1 MPYSDYSLNDFA
13 LDEYFQ
19 RWVLVPD
26 RETNSFWQAWIAQHP
41 EKESFIIEARKIVE
55 LICFN
60 KYDFSEE
67 DSLKVWETIN
77 LRIGDFESRNEQDFF
92 GREGSA
98 LLTRRWHKIAAVLLG
113 MMFISSV
120 WFLLKSPV
128 GMTEYATGYGET
140 KLIILP
146 DSSTV
151 ILNAN
156 SSLKYYPDWLR
167 SRRNQERDAK
177 RSSSERRVW
186 LSGEAYFSVVKNVN
200 QEERAA
206 KFIVHT
212 SNLNVEVL
220 GTKFH
225 VSNRRSRTEV
235 VLSSGKVK
243 LNTNFEMPDK
253 SRTLIMK
260 PGELVAVSD
269 ASTQITKKEV
279 DPEVYSAWRENKLV
293 FDEMPLRQIAMILK
307 DNYGKKV
314 IFEDTMTANKKFKG
328 TFPADNIDVLIST
341 LLMSFN
347 IKISDEKGL
356 VTFFE

>member
-1 MPYSDYSLNDFA
+1 MPYSDYSLNDFV

-26 RETNSFWQAWIAQHP
+26 HETNSFWQTWITQHP
-41 EKESFIIEARKIVE
+41 EKECVINEAKKIVE

-77 LRIGDFESRNEQDFF
+77 ARIGDFESHNEQDFF
-92 GREGSA
+92 AREGSP

-113 MMFISSV
+113 MVFISSV

-128 GMTEYATGYGET
+128 GMIEYATGYGET
-140 KLIILP
+140 KTIILP
-146 DSSTV
+146 DSSNV
-151 ILNAN
+151 VLNAN
-156 SSLKYYPDWLR
+156 SSLKYYPDWVGR
-167 SRRNQERDAK
+167 EPNPGRDAK
-177 RSSSERRVW
+177 KSSCDRRVW
-186 LSGEAYFSVVKNVN
+186 LSGEAYFSVVKTGN
-200 QEERAA
+200 QDEKGA

-220 GTKFH
+220 GTKFN

-235 VLSSGKVK
+235 VLNSGKVK
-243 LNTNFEMPDK
+243 LNINLEMPDK
-253 SRTLIMK
+253 TRTLMMK
-260 PGELVAVSD
+260 PGELVAVCD
-269 ASTQITKKEV
+269 ESTQFTKKKV

-293 FDEMPLRQIAMILK
+293 FDEMPLRQIAIILE
-307 DNYGKKV
+307 DNYGKKLV
-314 IFEDTMTANKKFKG
+314 FEDTITANKKFKG

-341 LLMSFN
+341 LSMSFN
-347 IKISDEKGL
+347 INISDEKDL